1 MLQALLAG
9 VGAGVAGGPRGH
21 RAPRPLQ
28 TTAEG
33 GAHLLTLP
41 TTDSSVTGV
50 AANICPIQK
59 SVTNFIIYFAAK
71 LC

>member
-1 MLQALLAG
+1 MVSGLLWLAG
-9 VGAGVAGGPRGH
+9 LVVT
-21 RAPRPLQ
+21 APLGLYRQ
-28 TTAEG
+28 
-33 GAHLLTLP
+33 LLRWVP